1 MTDRSSTGGYDPSG
15 IDLDAWTKL
24 EEQLEQSIPH
34 YDRVNRWM
42 TFGQDKVW
50 RKNVRNHAKKGMK
63 ILEVGC
69 GPGSFAEDLV
79 GLDVTCLDPS
89 AEMLRVA
96 KKRVDSARKSRGEE
110 PAKYVEAIAESI
122 PLPDD
127 TFDRVFCL
135 FSFRDFQDKKKGL
148 EEIFRVL
155 KPGGQLVICDAGKA
169 NWFHGLA
176 GRIWMATIVQLI
188 ARVITKEK
196 DHPWKG
202 LARTYSH
209 YGTNSYYRKIMRE
222 VGFDD
227 VQGRLLLPFGMS
239 SRFRAF
245 KPKRGSEV

>member
-1 MTDRSSTGGYDPSG
+1 MSDRSSTGGYDPSG

-34 YDRVNRWM
+34 YDRVNHWM

-50 RKNVRNHAKKGMK
+50 RKNVRNHAKEGMK

-96 KKRVDSARKSRGEE
+96 KKRVDSARESRGEE

-209 YGTNSYYRKIMRE
+209 YGTNGYYRKIMRE

-239 SRFRAF
+239 SRFRGF
-245 KPKRGSEV
+245 KPKR

>member
-50 RKNVRNHAKKGMK
+50 RKNVRNHANKGMK

-245 KPKRGSEV
+245 KPKRGSEA

>member
-1 MTDRSSTGGYDPSG
+1 MPDRSSTGGYDPSG

-24 EEQLEQSIPH
+24 EAQLEESIPH
-34 YDRVNRWM
+34 YDKVNRLM

-50 RKNVRNHAKKGMK
+50 RKNVRNHANEGMK

-96 KKRVDSARKSRGEE
+96 KKRVDGARKKRGEK

-169 NWFHGLA
+169 NWLHGLA
-176 GRIWMATIVQLI
+176 GRIWMGSVVQVI
-188 ARVITKEK
+188 ARIVTKKK

-202 LARTYSH
+202 LAKTYSH
-209 YGTNSYYRKIMRE
+209 YGTNGYYRNMMKE
-222 VGFDD
+222 VGFEN

-239 SRFRAF
+239 SRFRGH
-245 KPKRGSEV
+245 KPE

>member
-1 MTDRSSTGGYDPSG
+1 MSDRSSTGGYDPSG

-24 EEQLEQSIPH
+24 EEQLEESIPH
-34 YDRVNRWM
+34 YDKVNRLM

-50 RKNVRNHAKKGMK
+50 RKNVRKHADAGMK

-69 GPGSFAEDLV
+69 GPGSFAEDLI

-96 KKRVDSARKSRGEE
+96 KKRVDGARKKRGEK

-169 NWFHGLA
+169 NWLHGLA
-176 GRIWMATIVQLI
+176 GRIWMGTVVQII
-188 ARVITKEK
+188 ARIVTKKK

-209 YGTNSYYRKIMRE
+209 YGTNGYYRNMMKD
-222 VGFDD
+222 VGFEN

-239 SRFRAF
+239 SRFRGH
-245 KPKRGSEV
+245 KPE

>member
-1 MTDRSSTGGYDPSG
+1 MSDRRSTGGYDPSG

-34 YDRVNRWM
+34 YDKVNRWM

-50 RKNVRNHAKKGMK
+50 RRNVRNHAEKGMK

-69 GPGSFAEDLV
+69 GPGSFAEDLI

-96 KKRVDSARKSRGEE
+96 KKRVDSARKSRGEK

-155 KPGGQLVICDAGKA
+155 KPGGQVVICDAGKA

-176 GRIWMATIVQLI
+176 GRIWMGTVVQII
-188 ARVITKEK
+188 ARIITKEK

-209 YGTNSYYRKIMRE
+209 YGTNGYYRKVMRE

-245 KPKRGSEV
+245 KPKR

>member
-1 MTDRSSTGGYDPSG
+1 MPDRSSTGGYDPSG

-50 RKNVRNHAKKGMK
+50 RKNVRNHAKQGMK

-96 KKRVDSARKSRGEE
+96 KKRVDTARKSRGEE

-176 GRIWMATIVQLI
+176 GRIWMATVVQII
-188 ARVITKEK
+188 ARIITKEK

-209 YGTNSYYRKIMRE
+209 YGTNGYYRKLMKD
-222 VGFDD
+222 VGFED

-239 SRFRAF
+239 SRFRGF
-245 KPKRGSEV
+245 KPKK

>member
-1 MTDRSSTGGYDPSG
+1 MPDRSSTGGYDPSG

-24 EEQLEQSIPH
+24 EEQLEESSPH
-34 YDRVNRWM
+34 YDKVNRLM

-50 RKNVRNHAKKGMK
+50 RKNVRNHANEGMK

-96 KKRVDSARKSRGEE
+96 KKRVDGARKKRGEK

-169 NWFHGLA
+169 NWLHGLA
-176 GRIWMATIVQLI
+176 GRIWMGSVVQVI
-188 ARVITKEK
+188 ARIVTKKK

-202 LARTYSH
+202 LAKTYSH
-209 YGTNSYYRKIMRE
+209 YGTNGYYRNMMKE
-222 VGFDD
+222 VGFEN

-239 SRFRAF
+239 SRFRGH
-245 KPKRGSEV
+245 KPE

>member
-1 MTDRSSTGGYDPSG
+1 MSDRSSTGGYDPSG
-15 IDLDAWTKL
+15 IDLGAWTKL

-34 YDRVNRWM
+34 YDRVNHWM

-50 RKNVRNHAKKGMK
+50 RKNVRNHAKEGMK

-209 YGTNSYYRKIMRE
+209 YGTNGYYRKIMRE

-239 SRFRAF
+239 SRFRGF
-245 KPKRGSEV
+245 KPKR

>member
-1 MTDRSSTGGYDPSG
+1 MSDRSSTGGYDPSG

-24 EEQLEQSIPH
+24 EQQLEQSIPH
-34 YDRVNRWM
+34 YDKVNHWM

-50 RKNVRNHAKKGMK
+50 RKNVRNHAEKGMK

-96 KKRVDSARKSRGEE
+96 KKRVDSARASRGEG

-176 GRIWMATIVQLI
+176 GRIWMATVVQII
-188 ARVITKEK
+188 ARMITKEK

-209 YGTNSYYRKIMRE
+209 YGTNGYYRKVMRD
-222 VGFDD
+222 VGFED

-239 SRFRAF
+239 SRFKGF
-245 KPKRGSEV
+245 KPKR

>member
-1 MTDRSSTGGYDPSG
+1 MSDRSSTGGYDPSG

-34 YDRVNRWM
+34 YDRVNHWM

-50 RKNVRNHAKKGMK
+50 RKNVRNHAKEGMK

-89 AEMLRVA
+89 AEMLGVA

-209 YGTNSYYRKIMRE
+209 YGTNGYYRKIMRE

-239 SRFRAF
+239 SRFRGF
-245 KPKRGSEV
+245 KPKR

>member
-1 MTDRSSTGGYDPSG
+1 MTDRSPTGGYDPSG

-34 YDRVNRWM
+34 YDRVNHWM

-50 RKNVRNHAKKGMK
+50 RKNVRNHAKEGMK

-209 YGTNSYYRKIMRE
+209 YGTNGYYRKIMRE

-239 SRFRAF
+239 SRFRGF
-245 KPKRGSEV
+245 KPKR